1 MSEETGD
8 SRFLEAILNRV
19 FDAVSEHGSFDEES
33 VKHLKELA
41 RSKDMTTV
49 AAQGMSGGSAPVHQ
63 QIGRRQKCS
72 RRHPARMPIV
82 EGDLDAVGVVIW

>member
-33 VKHLKELA
+33 VKHLNPNPPKGLA
-41 RSKDMTTV
+41 LALT
-49 AAQGMSGGSAPVHQ
+49 QGLMGR
-63 QIGRRQKCS
+63 GRRTGQ
-72 RRHPARMPIV
+72 ARFQ
-82 EGDLDAVGVVIW
+82 

>member
-41 RSKDMTTV
+41 RSKDMTGF
-49 AAQGMSGGSAPVHQ
+49 Q
-63 QIGRRQKCS
+63 
-72 RRHPARMPIV
+72 
-82 EGDLDAVGVVIW
+82 

>member
-19 FDAVSEHGSFDEES
+19 FDAVSEHGSFNEES

-41 RSKDMTTV
+41 RSKDMTDFNKV
-49 AAQGMSGGSAPVHQ
+49 A
-63 QIGRRQKCS
+63 
-72 RRHPARMPIV
+72 
-82 EGDLDAVGVVIW
+82 DALRAETGE